1 MFSYDQYHSIFIIGL
16 IMAGVFLVVS
26 AILFFVLRIP
36 AVIGYLSGSTAKKAI
51 EEIKSG
57 KAPQKSKLAKAKE
70 KNKSHVT
77 EQMPKAPTSKMPG
90 KATTASLSQ
99 ERPSQGTKV
108 LGEAQSETIPL
119 EAAAMGQ
126 ETAVL
131 TDAGQQTS
139 VLRVGKEKGTIVSD
153 SGFAQQTTVL
163 NDETSVLYG
172 NMAGSAADFTV
183 RVEIVLFVSHEI
195 IA

>member
-70 KNKSHVT
+70 
-77 EQMPKAPTSKMPG
+77 PTSKMPG

-99 ERPSQGTKV
+99 ELPSQGTKV